1 MRILDATEVKS
12 RESAEPSP
20 ALVKLAR
27 KWAKVW
33 QGFCESHGVPVD
45 VDADTL
51 RSLRTTLPDGKEVSA
66 LPGLFLA
73 FEPEDANV
81 IQAEAGNGSD
91 RFALAFCR
99 EVGTPEGWR
108 PSDRAV
114 KDAAATVRYN
124 YTGRKGEQKGQK
136 VTMTFSGIH
145 RVTPQKSG
153 EKSDQ
158 K

>member
-1 MRILDATEVKS
+1 VRMRILDATEVKS
-12 RESAEPSP
+12 QSEPSP

-27 KWAKVW
+27 KWAKAW
-33 QGFCESHGVPVD
+33 QGFCESHSVPVD

-51 RSLRTTLPDGKEVSA
+51 RNLRTTLPDGREVPA

-73 FEPEDANV
+73 FEKEDVDV
-81 IQAEAGNGSD
+81 IQSEAGNGSD

-114 KDAAATVRYN
+114 EDAAATVRYN

-136 VTMTFSGIH
+136 VTLTFSGLH
-145 RVTPQKSG
+145 RVTPQKGGDS
-153 EKSDQ
+153 Q